1 MTEAASPVAAAVD
14 HLLPGLARVRLVD
27 PTEGDAAAVA
37 RQLGPTRAPVE
48 GGADLTIRFV
58 DRLPVSSPLRL
69 LRSPRRR
76 VHRRGVPR
84 AAGQAQ
90 GQRSAV
96 LVPLERVGQ
105 PCEIVCEHGAPAVPL
120 LIPILNLTVLAGG
133 ALPLHAAAFL
143 HEGVGAVVTGW
154 SKGGKTEALLS
165 FVDRGATY
173 IGDEWVYLSGDGR
186 TATGIPEP
194 IRVWDSHLQT
204 VPHHWHDLPLGSR
217 ARLRG
222 IRALR
227 SLHDRIPPGARQ
239 TKAGRL
245 AERALPLIEGQSHVD
260 LEPAGLLGAAAGAA
274 SGPFD
279 RLFLVVS
286 AGARRHRGDAGR
298 APGGGRAH
306 GVLPPVRTPRPHG
319 VVLEVPLRLPRGRQ
333 PPAGDGRGGRAQA
346 AARGHGRQAGVD
358 GRAPLP
364 GRHPG
369 AVRRHGPCL
378 R

>member
-1 MTEAASPVAAAVD
+1 MTDVAPPVAAAVD
-14 HLLPGLARVRLVD
+14 HLLPGLARVRLID

-48 GGADLTIRFV
+48 GDADLTIRFV

-69 LRSPRRR
+69 LGARDAGFTDEGFL
-76 VHRRGVPR
+76 VLR
-84 AAGQAQ
+84 AKHKA
-90 GQRSAV
+90 SARV
-96 LVPLERVGQ
+96 LVPLDRVGQ

-204 VPHHWHDLPLGSR
+204 VPHHWHDLPVGSR

-227 SLHDRIPPGARQ
+227 SLHDRIPPGARR

-260 LEPAGLLGAAAGAA
+260 LEPAGLLGAVEGAA

-286 AGARRHRGDAGR
+286 AEREDIVVAPVEPRAVAERMVFSLQYERLDLMGWYWKFRYAFPDAANPLLETVEELER
-298 APGGGRAH
+298 K
-306 GVLPPVRTPRPHG
+306 LL
-319 VVLEVPLRLPRGRQ
+319 LEVMDAK
-333 PPAGDGRGGRAQA
+333 PAWTVE
-346 AARGHGRQAGVD
+346 HPYPVD
-358 GRAPLP
+358 IPALY
-364 GRHPG
+364 G
-369 AVRRHGPCL
+369 AMSPCL